1 MKRRNL
7 LITAGGIA
15 GAGAAVGTGAFSS
28 VEADRSVSVEIADD
42 ADAYL
47 AIEPVNEAYA
57 QSADGVVELN
67 FDDDGGADGSGLN
80 PNATSRFDDVF
91 SIENRGG
98 NDVGVGIEI
107 GDTDED
113 VDLDF
118 IAQIPTDESLISDA
132 PVLLESGESFNVG
145 IEADVDSADEIV
157 GVIDNDQIT
166 ISADV
171 DDEDGADELQPVQNV
186 DQDIRYASI
195 SDAVDAANEDDTIQ
209 VASGTYPESVTIGV
223 DSLTLEAAEEGAATI
238 EGDIFVGSEG
248 GGGSNPTSADSVV
261 IDGFE
266 IVEPGLDGD
275 GQGIGVTE
283 SSDVVI
289 QNNEFE
295 GFRTQISLD
304 FAGGDV
310 EDITIQGNT
319 FSNVNTDDGTAV
331 GALENADGVD
341 ILNNEFINNRN
352 DIGMANS
359 TTDVTIDDND
369 FTAGDSDFYVT
380 VRAEGLGAQDV
391 IDNNTFEPGAVIN
404 AEVLE
409 DDNELIAVEGGEFD
423 SEED

>member
-28 VEADRSVSVEIADD
+28 VEADRSVSVEVADD

-132 PVLLESGESFNVG
+132 PVRLESGESFNVG

-195 SDAVDAANEDDTIQ
+195 SGAVDAANEGDTIQ

-223 DSLTLEAAEEGAATI
+223 DGLTLEAAEEGAATI
-238 EGDIFVGSEG
+238 EGDIFIGNDPSSPE
-248 GGGSNPTSADSVV
+248 SADRTV

-275 GQGIGVTE
+275 GQGIGVTQ

-310 EDITIQGNT
+310 EDITIQN
-319 FSNVNTDDGTAV
+319 NVFADVGKGDAEVGTAV
-331 GALENADGVD
+331 GALEDADGVD
-341 ILNNEFINNRN
+341 ILNNEFDNNRN
-352 DIGMANS
+352 DIGTADS
-359 TTDVTIDDND
+359 TENVTISGNE
-369 FTAGDSDFYVT
+369 FTAGDSDGYVS
-380 VRAEGLGAQDV
+380 VRAVGLDAQTVLDENEFDPNAV
-391 IDNNTFEPGAVIN
+391 AIDFE
-404 AEVLE
+404 E
-409 DDNELIAVEGGEFD
+409 DNKAIVVEG
-423 SEED
+423 